1 MVTNLILT
9 FVATMVL
16 YFAYKLL
23 FRNSNRFQLNRI
35 VLLTISIFAF
45 ALPFIRISI
54 EGQQFQE
61 MPSFKQEMDVIFY
74 SDAMIEAP
82 VETKT
87 LSFTDIISYIYII
100 GVVFFLMKFVYNIF
114 KIYKIKAGKKIETID
129 NVNFIYTNESH
140 VPFSFLKNI
149 YIPKDNLDEMIIK
162 HEMSHV
168 KNHHSVDVILMEIM
182 IAFQWFNP
190 FIRMIKNELKSNH
203 EFIADS
209 EAIKNEDE
217 KSNYMML
224 LLQQCTAYDFS
235 TIANNFSF
243 LLTKKRISMITKNQK
258 VKGSVIKVL
267 LTLPVFA
274 LLILL
279 NTQCDNTKP
288 NEEKKVAQVV
298 ENNSEETQSNL
309 TSVQKVGSLAG
320 TVYDA
325 ETKQPLAANVI
336 LEKDENEFY
345 NTTADKNGKY
355 EFISVP
361 ASRYKLKAFYEGYN
375 TVTEKTIYIPA
386 DKFSSI
392 DIDLIDGKRH
402 TRKNKNSSSQKVV
415 ASQDSIYRVAEVM
428 PQYPGGPNEMMRYI
442 QENIKYPQSA
452 KDNKIEGRVFI
463 SFVVEKDGSI
473 TNAAVM
479 RGIDKECDAEALR
492 VVSSMPKW
500 TPGQHKGEVV
510 RTQFT
515 IPIYYKLN
523 N

>member
-1 MVTNLILT
+1 MITNLILT

-35 VLLTISIFAF
+35 ILLTISVFAF
-45 ALPFIRISI
+45 ALPFIRINI
-54 EGQQFQE
+54 EGQHFQE
-61 MPSFKQEMDVIFY
+61 MTSFKEEMDVIFY
-74 SDAMIEAP
+74 SDAVIEETP
-82 VETKT
+82 VEANT
-87 LSFTDIISYIYII
+87 LSVTDIISYIYII
-100 GVVFFLMKFVYNIF
+100 GVVFLLMKFVYNIV

-129 NVNFIYTNESH
+129 DVNFIYTNESH
-140 VPFSFLKNI
+140 IPFSFLKNI

-209 EAIKNEDE
+209 EAIKDEYE

-224 LLQQCTAYDFS
+224 LLQQCTADDFS

-288 NEEKKVAQVV
+288 NEEKQSAVV
-298 ENNSEETQSNL
+298 KADENAGQLLGTIVDRFSE
-309 TSVQKVGSLAG
+309 KPIAFA
-320 TVYDA
+320 TV
-325 ETKQPLAANVI
+325 V
-336 LEKDENEFY
+336 LEKDGNDLY
-345 NTTADKNGKY
+345 YTTSDKNGSYKITRINEGAYNVKVSCDGY
-355 EFISVP
+355 ESVSIRAVNIP
-361 ASRYKLKAFYEGYN
+361 VKKLTFQDFWLKKN
-375 TVTEKTIYIPA
+375 DA
-386 DKFSSI
+386 DEP
-392 DIDLIDGKRH
+392 
-402 TRKNKNSSSQKVV
+402 SSQKAVV
-415 ASQDSIYRVAEVM
+415 SQDSIYRVLEVM
-428 PQYPGGPNEMMRYI
+428 PQYPGGPNEMMKYI

-452 KDNKIEGRVFI
+452 KDNKIEGRVFV

-500 TPGQHKGEVV
+500 TPGQQKGEVV

-515 IPIYYKLN
+515 IPIIYKFN
-523 N
+523 

>member
-1 MVTNLILT
+1 MITNLILT
-9 FVATMVL
+9 FLATMVL

-35 VLLTISIFAF
+35 ILLTISVFAF
-45 ALPFIRISI
+45 ALPFIRINL
-54 EGQQFQE
+54 EGQHFQE
-61 MPSFKQEMDVIFY
+61 MTSFKEEMDVIFY
-74 SDAMIEAP
+74 SDAVIEETP
-82 VETKT
+82 VEASA
-87 LSFTDIISYIYII
+87 LSVTDIISYIYIV
-100 GVVFFLMKFVYNIF
+100 GVVFFLMKFVYNIV

-129 NVNFIYTNESH
+129 DVNYIYTNESH
-140 VPFSFLKNI
+140 IPFSFLKNI

-168 KNHHSVDVILMEIM
+168 KNYHSVDVILMEIM

-209 EAIKNEDE
+209 EAIKDEDE

-224 LLQQCTAYDFS
+224 LLQQCTADDFS

-243 LLTKKRISMITKNQK
+243 LLTKKRITMITKNQK

-288 NEEKKVAQVV
+288 NDEKQSAVV
-298 ENNSEETQSNL
+298 KADENAGQLLGTIVDRFSE
-309 TSVQKVGSLAG
+309 KPIAFA
-320 TVYDA
+320 TV
-325 ETKQPLAANVI
+325 V
-336 LEKDENEFY
+336 LEKDGNDLY
-345 NTTADKNGKY
+345 YTTSDKNGSYKITRINEGAYNVKVSCDGY
-355 EFISVP
+355 ESVSIRAVNIP
-361 ASRYKLKAFYEGYN
+361 VKKLTFQDFWLKKN
-375 TVTEKTIYIPA
+375 DA
-386 DKFSSI
+386 DEP
-392 DIDLIDGKRH
+392 
-402 TRKNKNSSSQKVV
+402 SSQKVV
-415 ASQDSIYRVAEVM
+415 ASQDSIYRVTEVM
-428 PQYPGGPNEMMRYI
+428 PEYPGGPNEMMKYL

-452 KDNKIEGRVFI
+452 KDNKIEGRVFVT
-463 SFVVEKDGSI
+463 FVVEKDGSI
-473 TNAAVM
+473 SNAAVL

-500 TPGQHKGEVV
+500 NPGKQDGENV

-515 IPIYYKLN
+515 IPIYYKFN
-523 N
+523 

>member
-1 MVTNLILT
+1 MITNLILT

-35 VLLTISIFAF
+35 ILLAISVFAF

-54 EGQQFQE
+54 EAQQFQE
-61 MPSFKQEMDVIFY
+61 MTSFKQEMDVIFY
-74 SDAMIEAP
+74 NDAIMEAP
-82 VETKT
+82 VETNT
-87 LSFTDIISYIYII
+87 LSITDIISYIYII
-100 GVVFFLMKFVYNIF
+100 GVVFFLMKFVYNIV
-114 KIYKIKAGKKIETID
+114 KIHKIKAGKKIETID
-129 NVNFIYTNESH
+129 DVNFIYTNESH
-140 VPFSFLKNI
+140 IPFSFLKNI

-168 KNHHSVDVILMEIM
+168 KNRHSVDVILMEIM

-190 FIRMIKNELKSNH
+190 FIRMIKNELKNNH

-224 LLQQCTAYDFS
+224 LLQQCTADDFS

-279 NTQCDNTKP
+279 NTQCDNVKP
-288 NEEKKVAQVV
+288 N
-298 ENNSEETQSNL
+298 
-309 TSVQKVGSLAG
+309 
-320 TVYDA
+320 
-325 ETKQPLAANVI
+325 
-336 LEKDENEFY
+336 
-345 NTTADKNGKY
+345 
-355 EFISVP
+355 
-361 ASRYKLKAFYEGYN
+361 
-375 TVTEKTIYIPA
+375 
-386 DKFSSI
+386 
-392 DIDLIDGKRH
+392 DGKQSAPA
-402 TRKNKNSSSQKVV
+402 TEVETI
-415 ASQDSIYRVAEVM
+415 QDSIHRVTEVM

-452 KDNKIEGRVFI
+452 KDNKIEGRVYV

-473 TNAAVM
+473 TNAAVV

-500 TPGQHKGEVV
+500 NPGQHKGEVV

-515 IPIYYKLN
+515 IPIIYKFN
-523 N
+523 

>member
-1 MVTNLILT
+1 MITNLILT

-16 YFAYKLL
+16 YLAYKLL

-35 VLLTISIFAF
+35 VLLTIAIFAF
-45 ALPFIRISI
+45 ALPFIKISL
-54 EGQQFQE
+54 EVQQFQE
-61 MPSFKQEMDVIFY
+61 MTSFKQEMDVIFY
-74 SDAMIEAP
+74 NDAIIEETA
-82 VETKT
+82 VEANT
-87 LSFTDIISYIYII
+87 LSITDVISYIYII
-100 GVVFFLMKFVYNIF
+100 GVVFFLMKFVYNIV

-129 NVNFIYTNESH
+129 DVNFIYTNESH
-140 VPFSFLKNI
+140 IPFSFLKNI
-149 YIPKDNLDEMIIK
+149 YIPKDNLDAMIVK

-168 KNHHSVDVILMEIM
+168 KNYHSVDVILMEIM

-209 EAIKNEDE
+209 EAIKDEYE

-224 LLQQCTAYDFS
+224 LLQQCTADDFS

-288 NEEKKVAQVV
+288 NEEKQQ
-298 ENNSEETQSNL
+298 T
-309 TSVQKVGSLAG
+309 
-320 TVYDA
+320 
-325 ETKQPLAANVI
+325 
-336 LEKDENEFY
+336 
-345 NTTADKNGKY
+345 
-355 EFISVP
+355 
-361 ASRYKLKAFYEGYN
+361 
-375 TVTEKTIYIPA
+375 TVTETETILEQPVYDTEA
-386 DKFSSI
+386 AT
-392 DIDLIDGKRH
+392 L
-402 TRKNKNSSSQKVV
+402 
-415 ASQDSIYRVAEVM
+415 QDSIYRVSEVM
-428 PQYPGGPNEMMRYI
+428 PQYPGGPNEIMRYI

-452 KDNKIEGRVFI
+452 KDNKIEGRVFVT
-463 SFVVEKDGSI
+463 FVVEKDGSI
-473 TNAAVM
+473 TNAAVI

-500 TPGQHKGEVV
+500 NPGQQDGKNV

-515 IPIYYKLN
+515 IPIIYKFN
-523 N
+523 

>member
-1 MVTNLILT
+1 MITNLILT
-9 FVATMVL
+9 FLATMVL

-35 VLLTISIFAF
+35 VLLTISVFAF

-74 SDAMIEAP
+74 NDAIMEETA
-82 VETKT
+82 VESNT
-87 LSFTDIISYIYII
+87 LSITDVISYIYII

-114 KIYKIKAGKKIETID
+114 KIYKIKAGKKIEKID

-140 VPFSFLKNI
+140 VPFSFFSNVFIGTSTSSVTDNEVPEPVEGNANI
-149 YIPKDNLDEMIIK
+149 LIIK

-209 EAIKNEDE
+209 EAIKDEYE

-224 LLQQCTAYDFS
+224 LLQQCTADDFS

-243 LLTKKRISMITKNQK
+243 LLTKKRISMITKNQN

-288 NEEKKVAQVV
+288 NEEKQQ
-298 ENNSEETQSNL
+298 T
-309 TSVQKVGSLAG
+309 
-320 TVYDA
+320 
-325 ETKQPLAANVI
+325 
-336 LEKDENEFY
+336 
-345 NTTADKNGKY
+345 
-355 EFISVP
+355 
-361 ASRYKLKAFYEGYN
+361 
-375 TVTEKTIYIPA
+375 TVTETETILEQPVYDTEA
-386 DKFSSI
+386 AT
-392 DIDLIDGKRH
+392 L
-402 TRKNKNSSSQKVV
+402 
-415 ASQDSIYRVAEVM
+415 QDSIYRVSEVM

-452 KDNKIEGRVFI
+452 KDNKIEGRVYV

-473 TNAAVM
+473 TNAAVI

-500 TPGQHKGEVV
+500 NPGQQDGKNV

-515 IPIYYKLN
+515 IPIIYKFN
-523 N
+523 

>member
-1 MVTNLILT
+1 MITNLILT
-9 FVATMVL
+9 FVATMFL

-35 VLLTISIFAF
+35 ILLTISVFAF
-45 ALPFIRISI
+45 ALPFIKISL

-61 MPSFKQEMDVIFY
+61 MTSFKQEMDVIFY
-74 SDAMIEAP
+74 NDAIMEETAVEAN
-82 VETKT
+82 T
-87 LSFTDIISYIYII
+87 LSFIDVISYIYII
-100 GVVFFLMKFVYNIF
+100 GVVFFLMKFVYNIV

-129 NVNFIYTNESH
+129 DVNFIYTNESH
-140 VPFSFLKNI
+140 IPFSFLNNI

-168 KNHHSVDVILMEIM
+168 KNYHSVDVILMEIM

-209 EAIKNEDE
+209 EAIKDEDE

-224 LLQQCTAYDFS
+224 LLQQCTADDFS

-258 VKGSVIKVL
+258 AKGSVIKVL

-288 NEEKKVAQVV
+288 NEEKQQ
-298 ENNSEETQSNL
+298 T
-309 TSVQKVGSLAG
+309 
-320 TVYDA
+320 
-325 ETKQPLAANVI
+325 
-336 LEKDENEFY
+336 
-345 NTTADKNGKY
+345 
-355 EFISVP
+355 
-361 ASRYKLKAFYEGYN
+361 
-375 TVTEKTIYIPA
+375 TVTETETILEQPVYDTEA
-386 DKFSSI
+386 AT
-392 DIDLIDGKRH
+392 L
-402 TRKNKNSSSQKVV
+402 
-415 ASQDSIYRVAEVM
+415 QDSIYRVSEVM
-428 PQYPGGPNEMMRYI
+428 PQYPGGPNEIMRYL

-452 KDNKIEGRVFI
+452 KDNKIEGRVFVT
-463 SFVVEKDGSI
+463 FVVEKDGSI
-473 TNAAVM
+473 TNATVL

-500 TPGQHKGEVV
+500 NPGQHKGEVV

-515 IPIYYKLN
+515 IPIIYKFN
-523 N
+523 

>member
-1 MVTNLILT
+1 MITNLILT
-9 FVATMVL
+9 FLATMVL

-35 VLLTISIFAF
+35 ILLTISVFAF
-45 ALPFIRISI
+45 ALPFIRINI
-54 EGQQFQE
+54 EGQHFQE
-61 MPSFKQEMDVIFY
+61 MTSFKEEMDVIFY
-74 SDAMIEAP
+74 SDAVIEETP
-82 VETKT
+82 VEANT
-87 LSFTDIISYIYII
+87 LSVTDIISYIYII
-100 GVVFFLMKFVYNIF
+100 GVVFFLMKFVYNIV

-129 NVNFIYTNESH
+129 DVNFIYTNESH
-140 VPFSFLKNI
+140 IPFSFLKNI
-149 YIPKDNLDEMIIK
+149 YIPKDNLDAMIIK

-168 KNHHSVDVILMEIM
+168 KNYHSVDVILMEIM

-209 EAIKNEDE
+209 EAIKDEDE

-224 LLQQCTAYDFS
+224 LLQQCTADDFS

-243 LLTKKRISMITKNQK
+243 LLTKKRITMITKNQK

-288 NEEKKVAQVV
+288 NEEKQSAVV
-298 ENNSEETQSNL
+298 KADENAGQLLGTIVDRFSE
-309 TSVQKVGSLAG
+309 KPIAFA
-320 TVYDA
+320 TV
-325 ETKQPLAANVI
+325 V
-336 LEKDENEFY
+336 LEKDGNDLY
-345 NTTADKNGKY
+345 YTTSDKNGSYKITRINEGAYNVKVSCDGY
-355 EFISVP
+355 ESVSIRAVNIP
-361 ASRYKLKAFYEGYN
+361 VKKLTFQDFWLKKN
-375 TVTEKTIYIPA
+375 DA
-386 DKFSSI
+386 DEP
-392 DIDLIDGKRH
+392 
-402 TRKNKNSSSQKVV
+402 SSQKVV
-415 ASQDSIYRVAEVM
+415 ASQDSIHRVSEVM
-428 PQYPGGPNEMMRYI
+428 PQYPGGPNEMMKYI
-442 QENIKYPQSA
+442 SDNIKYPQSA
-452 KDNKIEGRVFI
+452 KDNKIEGRVFVT
-463 SFVVEKDGSI
+463 FVVEKDGSI

-492 VVSSMPKW
+492 VVASMPKW

-515 IPIYYKLN
+515 IPIYYKFN

>member
-87 LSFTDIISYIYII
+87 LSITDIISYLYII

-140 VPFSFLKNI
+140 VPFSFFNNVFIGTSTSSVTDNEVPEPVEGNANI
-149 YIPKDNLDEMIIK
+149 LIIK

-224 LLQQCTAYDFS
+224 LLQQCTADDFS

-288 NEEKKVAQVV
+288 NEEKKSTVV
-298 ENNSEETQSNL
+298 KADENAGQLLGTIVDRFSE
-309 TSVQKVGSLAG
+309 KPIAFA
-320 TVYDA
+320 TV
-325 ETKQPLAANVI
+325 V
-336 LEKDENEFY
+336 LEKDGNDLY
-345 NTTADKNGKY
+345 YTTSDKNGSYKITRINEGTYNVKVSCDGY
-355 EFISVP
+355 ESVSIRAVNIP
-361 ASRYKLKAFYEGYN
+361 VKKLTFQDFWLKKN
-375 TVTEKTIYIPA
+375 DA
-386 DKFSSI
+386 DEP
-392 DIDLIDGKRH
+392 
-402 TRKNKNSSSQKVV
+402 SSQKAVV
-415 ASQDSIYRVAEVM
+415 SQDSIHRVTEVM
-428 PQYPGGPNEMMRYI
+428 PQYPGGPNEMMKYI

-452 KDNKIEGRVFI
+452 KDNKIEGRVYV

-500 TPGQHKGEVV
+500 NPGQHKGEVV

-515 IPIYYKLN
+515 IPIIYKFN
-523 N
+523 

>member
-45 ALPFIRISI
+45 ALPFIRINI

-114 KIYKIKAGKKIETID
+114 KIYKIKAGKKIEKID

-140 VPFSFLKNI
+140 VPFSFFNNVFIGTSTNSVTDNEVPEPVEGNANI
-149 YIPKDNLDEMIIK
+149 LIIK

-224 LLQQCTAYDFS
+224 LLQQCTADDFS

-288 NEEKKVAQVV
+288 NDEKQQ
-298 ENNSEETQSNL
+298 T
-309 TSVQKVGSLAG
+309 
-320 TVYDA
+320 
-325 ETKQPLAANVI
+325 
-336 LEKDENEFY
+336 
-345 NTTADKNGKY
+345 
-355 EFISVP
+355 
-361 ASRYKLKAFYEGYN
+361 
-375 TVTEKTIYIPA
+375 TVTETETILEQPVYDTEA
-386 DKFSSI
+386 AT
-392 DIDLIDGKRH
+392 L
-402 TRKNKNSSSQKVV
+402 
-415 ASQDSIYRVAEVM
+415 QDSIYRVTEVM

-452 KDNKIEGRVFI
+452 KANKIEGRVYVT
-463 SFVVEKDGSI
+463 FVVEKDGSI
-473 TNAAVM
+473 TNAAVL

-515 IPIYYKLN
+515 IPIYYKFN
-523 N
+523 

>member
-74 SDAMIEAP
+74 SDAMIEAL

-87 LSFTDIISYIYII
+87 LSITDIISYIYII

-114 KIYKIKAGKKIETID
+114 KIYKIKAGKKIEIID

-140 VPFSFLKNI
+140 IPFSFLNNI
-149 YIPKDNLDEMIIK
+149 YIPKDNLDDMIIK

-224 LLQQCTAYDFS
+224 LLQQCTADDFS

-243 LLTKKRISMITKNQK
+243 LLTQKRISMITKNQK

-288 NEEKKVAQVV
+288 NEEKQQPAVT
-298 ENNSEETQSNL
+298 ETETILEQP
-309 TSVQKVGSLAG
+309 
-320 TVYDA
+320 VYDKEA
-325 ETKQPLAANVI
+325 LN
-336 LEKDENEFY
+336 L
-345 NTTADKNGKY
+345 
-355 EFISVP
+355 
-361 ASRYKLKAFYEGYN
+361 
-375 TVTEKTIYIPA
+375 
-386 DKFSSI
+386 
-392 DIDLIDGKRH
+392 
-402 TRKNKNSSSQKVV
+402 
-415 ASQDSIYRVAEVM
+415 QDSIHRVTEVM

-452 KDNKIEGRVFI
+452 KDNKIEGRVFV

-473 TNAAVM
+473 TNAAVL

-515 IPIYYKLN
+515 IPIYYKFN
-523 N
+523 

>member
-1 MVTNLILT
+1 
-9 FVATMVL
+9 MVL

-87 LSFTDIISYIYII
+87 LSITDIISYLYII

-190 FIRMIKNELKSNH
+190 FIRMINNELKSNH

-224 LLQQCTAYDFS
+224 LLQQCTADDFS

-288 NEEKKVAQVV
+288 NDVKQKAAEVKADENAGQLLGTILDRFTEKPIA
-298 ENNSEETQSNL
+298 
-309 TSVQKVGSLAG
+309 LA
-320 TVYDA
+320 TI
-325 ETKQPLAANVI
+325 L
-336 LEKDENEFY
+336 LEKDGKELY
-345 NTTADKNGKY
+345 YTTSDKNGRY
-355 EFISVP
+355 EITKINAGAYNVKVSC
-361 ASRYKLKAFYEGYN
+361 EGYE
-375 TVTEKTIYIPA
+375 TVTIRDVNIPVKKLTFQDFWLKKNDA
-386 DKFSSI
+386 DEP
-392 DIDLIDGKRH
+392 
-402 TRKNKNSSSQKVV
+402 SSQKAVV
-415 ASQDSIYRVAEVM
+415 SQDSIYRVAEVM

-452 KDNKIEGRVFI
+452 KDNKIEGRVFV

-492 VVSSMPKW
+492 VVASMPKW

-515 IPIYYKLN
+515 IPIYYKFN
-523 N
+523 

>member
-1 MVTNLILT
+1 MITNLILT

-35 VLLTISIFAF
+35 ILLAISLFAF

-54 EGQQFQE
+54 EAQQFQE

-74 SDAMIEAP
+74 NDAMIETP

-87 LSFTDIISYIYII
+87 LSITDIISYIYII

-129 NVNFIYTNESH
+129 DVNFIYTNESH
-140 VPFSFLKNI
+140 IPFSFLNNI

-168 KNHHSVDVILMEIM
+168 KNYHSVDVILMEIM

-224 LLQQCTAYDFS
+224 LLQQCTADDFS

-288 NEEKKVAQVV
+288 KDEKQSTVV
-298 ENNSEETQSNL
+298 KADENAGQLLGTIVDRFSE
-309 TSVQKVGSLAG
+309 KPIAFA
-320 TVYDA
+320 TV
-325 ETKQPLAANVI
+325 V
-336 LEKDENEFY
+336 LEKDGNDLY
-345 NTTADKNGKY
+345 YTTSDKNGSYKITRINEGAYNVKVSCDGY
-355 EFISVP
+355 ESVSIRAVNIP
-361 ASRYKLKAFYEGYN
+361 VKKLTFQDFWLKKN
-375 TVTEKTIYIPA
+375 DA
-386 DKFSSI
+386 DEP
-392 DIDLIDGKRH
+392 
-402 TRKNKNSSSQKVV
+402 SSQKAVV
-415 ASQDSIYRVAEVM
+415 SQDSIHRVTEVM
-428 PQYPGGPNEMMRYI
+428 PQYPGGPNEMMKYI

-452 KDNKIEGRVFI
+452 KDNKIEGRVYV

-492 VVSSMPKW
+492 VVASMPKW

-515 IPIYYKLN
+515 IPIYYKFN
-523 N
+523 

>member
-45 ALPFIRISI
+45 ALPFIRINI

-61 MPSFKQEMDVIFY
+61 MPSFKEEMDVIFY

-87 LSFTDIISYIYII
+87 LSITDIISYIYII

-114 KIYKIKAGKKIETID
+114 KIYKIKAGKKIEKID

-224 LLQQCTAYDFS
+224 LLQQCTADDFS

-288 NEEKKVAQVV
+288 NDEKQKAV
-298 ENNSEETQSNL
+298 EVKADENAGQLLGTILDRFTE
-309 TSVQKVGSLAG
+309 KPIALA
-320 TVYDA
+320 TI
-325 ETKQPLAANVI
+325 L
-336 LEKDENEFY
+336 LEKDGKELY
-345 NTTADKNGKY
+345 YTTSDKNGRY
-355 EFISVP
+355 EIT
-361 ASRYKLKAFYEGYN
+361 KIKAGAYNVKVSCESYE
-375 TVTEKTIYIPA
+375 TVTIRDVNIPVKKLTFQ
-386 DKFSSI
+386 DFW
-392 DIDLIDGKRH
+392 L
-402 TRKNKNSSSQKVV
+402 KNKEASAAPSQEVV
-415 ASQDSIYRVAEVM
+415 VGQDSIYRVAEVM
-428 PQYPGGPNEMMRYI
+428 PQYPGGPNEMMKYI

-452 KDNKIEGRVFI
+452 KANKIEGRVYVT
-463 SFVVEKDGSI
+463 FVVEKDGSI
-473 TNAAVM
+473 TNAAVL

-515 IPIYYKLN
+515 IPIYYKFN
-523 N
+523 